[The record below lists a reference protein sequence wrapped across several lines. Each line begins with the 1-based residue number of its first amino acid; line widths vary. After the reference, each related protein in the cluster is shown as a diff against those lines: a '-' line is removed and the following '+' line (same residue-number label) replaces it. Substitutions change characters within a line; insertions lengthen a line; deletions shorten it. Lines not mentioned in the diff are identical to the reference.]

1 MLITRRLGAEIIRIA
16 RVMPVITITGPR
28 QSGKTTLVKQ
38 VFPGYTYTNL
48 ENPETRQFASE
59 NPKLFLQQNEKGII
73 IDEAQY
79 LPELFSYIMLHVD
92 ETRRNGEIILTG
104 SQNFLLFEK
113 ITQSLAGRVAILH
126 LLPFSYEELR
136 NTPYASEDLLQYMF
150 QGMFPRIYDQHVP
163 PDVLYPSY
171 IQSYIERDVRQ
182 VQAIGDLMAFEK
194 FLRLCAGRI
203 GQLFNQ
209 SNLANEIGVSV
220 PTIKN
225 WMSVLQTGFVTFLL
239 PPYYRN
245 FNKRVLKTPKLY
257 FYDTGLACSLLGIRS
272 ADQLQQ
278 HYAFGALF
286 ENFMIVEF
294 MKQQMHQARQPDL
307 YYWKDNTGNEI
318 DLVVP
323 KGNDFYTLEIK
334 SATRI
339 STGFFRNLEYFQ
351 KLTKSGKELS
361 YLIYAG
367 SENQDRSNA
376 QVRNWKNLP
385 DLS

>member
-1 MLITRRLGAEIIRIA
+1 MLITRRLGAEIQRIA
-16 RVMPVITITGPR
+16 KVMPVITITGPR
-28 QSGKTTLVKQ
+28 QSGKTTLVRQ
-38 VFPGYTYTNL
+38 VFPTYTYTNL
-48 ENPETRQFASE
+48 ENPETRQFAAE

-126 LLPFSYEELR
+126 LLPFSYEELSE
-136 NTPYASEDLLQYMF
+136 TPYASEDLLKYMF
-150 QGMFPRIYDQHVP
+150 QGMFPRIYDQQVP

-182 VQAIGDLMAFEK
+182 VQAIGDLMVFEK
-194 FLRLCAGRI
+194 FLRLCTGRI

-220 PTIKN
+220 PTIRR

-272 ADQLQQ
+272 SDQLQQ
-278 HYAFGALF
+278 HFAFGALF
-286 ENFMIVEF
+286 ENFIIVEL
-294 MKQQMHQARQPDL
+294 MKRRMHQNIQPDF

-318 DLVVP
+318 DLLVP
-323 KGNDFYTLEIK
+323 KGNEFYALEMK

-339 STGFFRNLEYFQ
+339 STEFSRNLEYFQ
-351 KLTKSGKELS
+351 KLTKSGKNLS

-367 SENQDRSNA
+367 NETQERSHVK
-376 QVRNWKNLP
+376 VRSWKKLP